1 MDPAVHIAH
10 LRADAATLLDAARA
24 EPDAPVPSCPGWD
37 RRKLVK
43 HLCVPYGWASAQ
55 AEAGPDE
62 RRGFKDAAR
71 PGDGDDVFEF
81 FEGAAAR
88 VTAALGA
95 MDAAATFPTWAG
107 PRPGAWF
114 PRRMAHE
121 TAVHRWDGAG
131 GTFDADLAVDGID
144 ELLDEFTPMLGA
156 DRFGGTSSSVHLHAT
171 DTDTGEWLVTLG
183 PDALT
188 AERRHAKG
196 DAAVRGA
203 AADLYLWA
211 WNRVPLDDRFEVIG
225 DRAAAERWSE
235 AVTF

>member
-10 LRADAATLLDAARA
+10 LRADAAALLAAARA
-24 EPDAPVPSCPGWD
+24 EPEAPVVACPGWD
-37 RRKLVK
+37 RQKLVK
-43 HLCVPYGWASAQ
+43 HLCVPYGWAAAQ

-62 RRGFKDAAR
+62 RRGFKDAER
-71 PGDGDDVFEF
+71 PAEDADVFEF
-81 FEGAAAR
+81 FEGALER
-88 VTAALGA
+88 VATALAA
-95 MDAAATFPTWAG
+95 MDAGATFPTWAG

-121 TAVHRWDGAG
+121 TAVHRWDAAG
-131 GTFDADLAVDGID
+131 GTFDPDLAVDGID
-144 ELLDEFTPMLGA
+144 ELLDEFTPMLGP

-171 DTDTGEWLVTLG
+171 DTDAGEWLVTLG

-203 AADLYLWA
+203 AGDLYLWT

-225 DRAAAERWSE
+225 DRAAAERWAD
-235 AVTF
+235 AVSF